1 MNQLLQ
7 FALGFLRN
15 ILPNPSLKAFK
26 LNCFRA
32 LLGALVVDIGISLY
46 VNWPNINF
54 LLSGS
59 EVSIVIIMVV
69 LLVFLVIVDAIMD
82 DRRRRFASSLRDIL
96 TDPNVPENV
105 KEIIARE
112 LLGN

>member
-1 MNQLLQ
+1 M
-7 FALGFLRN
+7 A
-15 ILPNPSLKAFK
+15 
-26 LNCFRA
+26 
-32 LLGALVVDIGISLY
+32 
-46 VNWPNINF
+46 
-54 LLSGS
+54 
-59 EVSIVIIMVV
+59 V

-82 DRRRRFASSLRDIL
+82 DRRRRFALSLRDIL